1 MVPKSISAATKHF
14 WSKMI
19 FEQQNQKKFL
29 EKKNFQKKILEKQI
43 WDKKKFLKF
52 FFHFK

>member
-1 MVPKSISAATKHF
+1 
-14 WSKMI
+14 MI